1 MKRKT
6 IFILVMTLYLFV
18 LLLMAGFP
26 LIRSR
31 KHALPEPQEN
41 TAQSNTPSPVSSSD
55 NIPTEDMQTDSST
68 NTLPVDVQSDV
79 SDDEPIPFQAVPA
92 VPDSACF
99 TYEELADGTLRIT
112 EYDESKNTQNP
123 YQVIIPSMIDGKPVS
138 TLGTG
143 VIQAQHLI
151 ELVISDGITTLE
163 NAVFASGW
171 EPYLVMLPDSA
182 THIDEKAF
190 YSKNDYAL
198 PVVISCNSEA
208 SYAYKYAVENS
219 YACQLVSPITE
230 ENAFLPDYATSSC
243 TSQPYLCHVR
253 EEGDLCDYVV
263 IEYLDIADELQM
275 YMNSDRYFSTSY
287 IWDDNEFA
295 VLVLEKESGT
305 VLQYIDSY
313 SFHDQEKISLDL
325 LPGVY
330 CQNLLSIADWN
341 FDGIPDICLDQGYYG
356 TGADNYYAIFLFDED
371 SGLYTEAR
379 EFPKDNIQLV
389 PGKQCIDSGY
399 RSGPAQHYVDRYQ
412 YVDGKLTHVAT
423 LSLYDIWEDDF
434 IGTGVRDERLIDG
447 EWQTYREETI
457 LLENDHS
464 DDAFL
469 AAYEQLEYLYVDDGY
484 WDF

>member
-55 NIPTEDMQTDSST
+55 NIPTEDMQTDSSAA
-68 NTLPVDVQSDV
+68 TLPEDVQPDV
-79 SDDEPIPFQAVPA
+79 PEDEPIPFQAIPA
-92 VPDSACF
+92 IPDSACF

-112 EYDESKNTQNP
+112 EYDESKNSQNP

-138 TLGTG
+138 TLGPG

-171 EPYLVMLPDSA
+171 EPYLVILPDSA
-182 THIDEKAF
+182 THIDEKSF

-208 SYAYKYAVENS
+208 SYAYKYAVENN

-230 ENAFLPDYATSSC
+230 ENAFLRDYAMCCHS
-243 TSQPYLCHVR
+243 SQPYLCHIR
-253 EEGDLCDYVV
+253 KEGELYNYVV
-263 IEYLDIADELQM
+263 IEYLDIADRLQM
-275 YMNSDRYFSTSY
+275 YKNSHYYFSTSY

-295 VLVLEKESGT
+295 ILVLEKESGT
-305 VLQYIDSY
+305 VLQCIDSY
-313 SFHDQEKISLDL
+313 SFHDQEKINLYY

-341 FDGIPDICLDQGYYG
+341 FDGIPDIRLDQGDYG
-356 TGADNYYAIFLFDED
+356 TGANNYSVIFLFDEG

-379 EFPKDNIQLV
+379 DFPVDNIQLR
-389 PGKQCIDSGY
+389 PDKQCIDSGY